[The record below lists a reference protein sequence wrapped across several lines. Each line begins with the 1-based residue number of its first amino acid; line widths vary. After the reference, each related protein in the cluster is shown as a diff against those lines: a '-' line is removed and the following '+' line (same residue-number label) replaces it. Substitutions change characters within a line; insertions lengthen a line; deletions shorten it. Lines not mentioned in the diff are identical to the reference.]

1 MKTLDIAE
9 KKIQCIGYFLFLLI
23 HPIPAAMPDA
33 TTATAAGPVSPIG
46 ARIMSRSDIACK
58 DMEVLDYA

>member
-1 MKTLDIAE
+1 MGKWLRLAE
-9 KKIQCIGYFLFLLI
+9 KSYFLFLLI

-46 ARIMSRSDIACK
+46 A
-58 DMEVLDYA
+58 